1 MNILA
6 IDTAGPYL
14 SAAIAKDDKIIARY
28 KSKSEK
34 SHSDMLAPSVGKL
47 LKKTRLKPKDIDL
60 YAISIGP
67 GSFTG
72 LRIGVAFIK
81 GMNLFTEKP
90 VVCVPTLD
98 AMAALIDDN
107 VVCPVVD
114 AKRQNVYTA
123 IYKKV
128 KSKKEKG
135 KSLKRIT
142 KYSVIPINEILE
154 EIKCR
159 GTACRAP
166 TVVFTGDGIDVY
178 KEEIIKVLGKK
189 AIFADKKYWHTEA
202 DNIAKIGFR
211 MYNKNQGVVRNLSAL
226 SPMYLYPRDIQCV
239 RRQQR

>member
-14 SAAIAKDDKIIARY
+14 SVAIAKDEKIIARY
-28 KSKSEK
+28 KSKSER
-34 SHSDMLAPSVGKL
+34 SHSDMLAPTVDKL

-81 GMNLFTEKP
+81 GMNLFIDKP

-98 AMAALIDDN
+98 ALADLVKAD

-114 AKRQNVYTA
+114 AKRQNVYAA
-123 IYKKV
+123 IYKNAK
-128 KSKKEKG
+128 
-135 KSLKRIT
+135 LIL
-142 KYSVIPINEILE
+142 KYSVIPVAEVLE
-154 EIKCR
+154 KLNKEASV
-159 GTACRAP
+159 T
-166 TVVFTGDGIDVY
+166 FTGDGIDVY
-178 KEEIIKVLGKK
+178 KAEIVKALGKK
-189 AIFADKKYWHTEA
+189 AKFTKKELWHTEA

-211 MYNKNQGVVRNLSAL
+211 MYNKNQGVVRNLNSL
-226 SPMYLYPRDIQCV
+226 EPMYLYPRDIQCV